1 MITIPKASELM
12 AYLDHKVRVG
22 NVSTYDIMLL
32 KKMRRKNRQYERI
45 LRLNFLAQLYVKYQ
59 RLYLNTSILKNSDNS
74 YESGEKTVNLIKMFF
89 KDSDVK
95 PEDFIHNPDTY
106 SDDIIKMSTEY
117 KNFLLIS
124 THIGIP
130 RRTAEAFVKEVEHGY
145 TFYMLKDI
153 ITCPIPVY
161 LDNLDRYIL
170 GLMSREE
177 LEVRFICPSLFSQ
190 KIKRAKLSVFRRGLI
205 QMEGLFERLLKKQ
218 IERTG
223 KPLTELLKE
232 TELTP
237 EQLKKI
243 PF

>member
-1 MITIPKASELM
+1 MITVPMASELIT
-12 AYLDHKVRVG
+12 YLDHKVRMG
-22 NVSTYDIMLL
+22 NVSTYDIILL

-59 RLYLNTSILKNSDNS
+59 RLYLNISILKNSENS

-117 KNFLLIS
+117 KNFLLLS
-124 THIGIP
+124 TYVGIP
-130 RRTAEAFVKEVEHGY
+130 RRTAESFVKEVEHGY
-145 TFYMLKDI
+145 SFYMLKDI

-161 LDNLDRYIL
+161 LNNLDRYIL
-170 GLMSREE
+170 GLMDRKE
-177 LEVRFICPSLFSQ
+177 LEVMFIRPSLFSQ
-190 KIKRAKLSVFRRGLI
+190 KTERAKLSVFRRGLI
-205 QMEGLFERLLKKQ
+205 QMEGLYDRLLKKQ

-223 KPLTELLKE
+223 KSLSELLKE

-237 EQLKKI
+237 DQLKKI